1 MINIPR
7 FRINS
12 SRHNSL
18 YFFCCKPCLHHL
30 VTIFS
35 NNI

>member
-1 MINIPR
+1 M
-7 FRINS
+7 
-12 SRHNSL
+12 

-30 VTIFS
+30 VAIFS

>member
-1 MINIPR
+1 M
-7 FRINS
+7 
-12 SRHNSL
+12 